1 MTAITLTIFPDAEK
15 WLRENLEQYIATD
28 RVACV
33 VLTGELDLDGLT
45 RYTDTETDLDYDRD
59 LAAHVRALQLLC
71 EQVGRTLFVGGVK
84 SPYDLTDPGN
94 WDVEVADAYFQLV
107 ALGEVVYG

>member
-15 WLRENLEQYIATD
+15 WLRDNLEQYIATD

-33 VLTGELDLDGLT
+33 VPAGELNLDGLT
-45 RYTDTETDLDYDRD
+45 RYTDMETDLDYDRD
-59 LAAHVRALQLLC
+59 MEAHVRGLQLLC
-71 EQVGRTLFVGGVK
+71 EQVGRTLFVGGIG
-84 SPYDLTDPGN
+84 SPYALLDPGN